1 MNITDYFSRTNCITQ
16 NLRPCTTDKNKTHF
30 EFLSVFAFF
39 RLVLNSNGAR
49 QIAEKQLKRK
59 VNYHS

>member
-1 MNITDYFSRTNCITQ
+1 MNITDYFPPTNCITDL

-39 RLVLNSNGAR
+39 RLILNSNGAR
-49 QIAEKQLKRK
+49 QIAEKQSTRT
-59 VNYHS
+59 VNNH